1 MSTCIIHIGTEKT
14 GTTFLQNWLYENDH
28 RLKKQGVSLTR
39 TAGYPNNRK
48 LVAYL
53 QENFDD
59 YHAENRISG
68 QTDRDHFF
76 EGFKD
81 QFTDEV
87 KTLSQ
92 RYEAVILTSEHFHS
106 RFRTQSSVTKLHD
119 LLAPYFSEFRIVCYF
134 REQSKVRTSL
144 YSTTLTVQ
152 NTVSLEEFQKDVDPS
167 SDYYNYLKFFEKW
180 ERVFGKTALKPRLY
194 EPGRFFGDDLRLDF
208 LQAALPE
215 LKPGKLSFNQSSAN
229 ASVSRSVARLF
240 RTINKAR
247 PRFIEGV
254 VDPTPMAFRQ
264 AVRSLGALRGSAP
277 LVDNRQNEMFWAFNN
292 SNVKFFERFFGK
304 AYNLF
309 APPLPI
315 QIAEPEE
322 LFTLVDIEE
331 LLRSLL
337 VKPNL
342 IVITDED
349 VNLLCEAVERLA
361 HSKAENER
369 IIRGLERIAARAK
382 GAR

>member
-14 GTTFLQNWLYENDH
+14 GTTFLQNWLYENGR
-28 RLKKQGVSLTR
+28 RLQKQGVSLTR

-48 LVAYL
+48 LVAFL
-53 QENFDD
+53 QENLDD

-68 QTDRDHFF
+68 QADRDQFF

-81 QFTDEV
+81 QFITEI

-92 RYEAVILTSEHFHS
+92 RYNAVILTSEHFHS
-106 RFRTQSSVTKLHD
+106 RFRTQSSITKLRD

-134 REQSKVRTSL
+134 REQSQVRTSL

-152 NTVSLEEFQKDVDPS
+152 NTVSLEEFQNDVDPS
-167 SDYYNYLKFFEKW
+167 SDYYNYLSFFEKW
-180 ERVFGKTALKPRLY
+180 ERVFGNSALKPRLY

-208 LQAALPE
+208 LQAALPA

-247 PRFIEGV
+247 PRFIEGF

-264 AVRSLGALRGSAP
+264 AVRSMAALQGSAP
-277 LVDNRQNEMFWAFNN
+277 LVDDRQSEMFWAFND
-292 SNVKFFERFFGK
+292 SNVRFFERFFGT
-304 AYNLF
+304 AHNLF
-309 APPLPI
+309 APPRPI
-315 QIAEPEE
+315 QITESEE
-322 LFTLVDIEE
+322 LFTLADIEQ
-331 LLRSLL
+331 LLQSLL
-337 VKPNL
+337 MKPNL
-342 IVITDED
+342 IVIADED
-349 VNLLCEAVERLA
+349 VDILHEAIERLSQSEA
-361 HSKAENER
+361 KSLR
-369 IIRGLERIAARAK
+369 IRHGLEKIALRAK